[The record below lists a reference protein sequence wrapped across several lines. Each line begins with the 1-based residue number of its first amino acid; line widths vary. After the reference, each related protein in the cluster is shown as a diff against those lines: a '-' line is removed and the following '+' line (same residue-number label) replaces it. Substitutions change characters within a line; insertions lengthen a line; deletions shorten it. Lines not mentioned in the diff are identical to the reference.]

1 MIQLLTDLGWLCID
15 LQYACTTLQMIAAAL
30 VGLGDKSK
38 TPLFPRWVCFL
49 TIWCGLSFIPASLT
63 GVLKTGPFAW
73 DGILSYYFPYL
84 CWLGWFSIAS
94 TCMIKEVRRRMGE
107 SDAIAMTPGQFSRA

>member
-1 MIQLLTDLGWLCID
+1 
-15 LQYACTTLQMIAAAL
+15 MIAAAL

-63 GVLKTGPFAW
+63 GVMKTGPFAW

-94 TCMIKEVRRRMGE
+94 TCMIKEVRRRIGE
-107 SDAIAMTPGQFSRA
+107 SDAIAMAPGQFSRA